1 LNIVVDLGGVV
12 FTWDPD
18 SIIAAV
24 FVDPET
30 RQRVRALIF
39 DHPDWLELDRG
50 TLELDEAIHRGAV
63 RTAMPQAEIER
74 LMRSVPQSLVP
85 IPKTLEILRRIK
97 EKGHD
102 LFYLSNM
109 HEASINHMEK
119 QYSLWNIFDGGLIS
133 CRVHL
138 VKPELGMFERLIQRF
153 RLDVR
158 QTVFIDDDKENLDA
172 AATIGMRA
180 IRFRDPQQLENDLSA
195 LGCM

>member
-1 LNIVVDLGGVV
+1 MNIVVDLGGVV

>member
-1 LNIVVDLGGVV
+1 MNIVVELGGVV

-158 QTVFIDDDKENLDA
+158 QTVFIDDDKENLEA